1 VVAAKSCLTNNF
13 ISDMDDKIYILSLI
27 VALIENHLLQPE
39 TGKKKG
45 DLNRSDRPQERN
57 RFSQSAVCSAA

>member
-27 VALIENHLLQPE
+27 VVEKHPSQPE
-39 TGKKKG
+39 TGKSKG
-45 DLNRSDRPQERN
+45 DLNRSDRPQERK